1 MSVQNADSTFPQW
14 VVKASLLSILF
25 GIICV
30 MDPVSA
36 ADTYWPG
43 WLGPLRNGW
52 VSDFETPEKWPQE
65 LKKIWEVKVGAGY
78 GSPLVVDGSVYQHSR
93 QGADEVVRCLDLES
107 GSVRWTQKYPVP
119 FKIGGGGEYHGK
131 GPKSSPV
138 LDDGRIF
145 TMSITGQLSAWDST
159 SGQLLWRRDYDTY
172 FQKSHP
178 YWGASGSP
186 IVDGNRVIIHFG
198 TDEAGALVAL
208 DVKTGE
214 EVWSHG
220 KDGASYS
227 SPLLVEIE
235 GVRQVVQ
242 WNHRAVVGVESRTG
256 QHLWE
261 FPFPHMGPNQNMPTP
276 TFYKG
281 SILIGG
287 ENRGLYS
294 LKPQVKNGSWAV
306 KQQWFQKSVAL
317 DMSSAVMNENLLYG
331 FSHYGLGRLF
341 CLNVKTGEVLWQGP
355 GRTGDNVM
363 FLAIPGH
370 VLALTN
376 TGQLLVIIASGSGY
390 ETIASYR
397 VADGGT
403 WAPPV
408 LLNNGVLVKDEESLV
423 FWSLGQTNP

>member
-1 MSVQNADSTFPQW
+1 
-14 VVKASLLSILF
+14 
-25 GIICV
+25 
-30 MDPVSA
+30 
-36 ADTYWPG
+36 
-43 WLGPLRNGW
+43 
-52 VSDFETPEKWPQE
+52 
-65 LKKIWEVKVGAGY
+65 
-78 GSPLVVDGSVYQHSR
+78 
-93 QGADEVVRCLDLES
+93 
-107 GSVRWTQKYPVP
+107 
-119 FKIGGGGEYHGK
+119 
-131 GPKSSPV
+131 
-138 LDDGRIF
+138 
-145 TMSITGQLSAWDST
+145 MSITGQLSAWDTS

-235 GVRQVVQ
+235 GVRQVIQ

-261 FPFPHMGPNQNMPTP
+261 FPFPHEGPNQNMPTP
-276 TFYKG
+276 TFHQG
-281 SILIGG
+281 SVLIGG
-287 ENRGLYS
+287 ENRGLHS
-294 LKPQVKNGSWAV
+294 LKPRVDDGNWSV

-341 CLNVKTGEVLWQGP
+341 CLNVNTGEVLWQGP

-370 VLALTN
+370 ILALTD
-376 TGQLLVIIASGSGY
+376 TAVSYTQLTLPTSDLV
-390 ETIASYR
+390 
-397 VADGGT
+397 
-403 WAPPV
+403 
-408 LLNNGVLVKDEESLV
+408 
-423 FWSLGQTNP
+423 